1 MAFKPSAIY
10 KHKLSMSDTKT
21 NINIFKSHLT
31 IKSDYVG
38 GKAKPKAVDGQKI
51 HKLSS
56 NENLLG
62 PSPKALQAIQ
72 DYLQKLNEYPDQT
85 DIRLREALADFYG
98 TPLTAEHFFTGNS
111 GSEILELI
119 ARAFLDPGLEAIIA
133 SPTFMPYR
141 LFSEK
146 MGAKVIDIPLLAPDF
161 DLNVTEI
168 LAAVNERT
176 RLLFLTSPNNPT
188 GSYIPKDTL
197 EYMLHALPSHV
208 ILVLDEVYFQFT
220 DQADYT
226 TALPYAIDN
235 KNIIGVNSFSKA
247 YGLAGLRVGY
257 AYTHPDL
264 ARYIRQLHRP
274 FLVNA
279 LSLNAAIGALSDKEF
294 LAETVGLVQAER
306 EFLYGVLDQLPIQ
319 YWKSQGNFFLLRP
332 AISPKEFESS
342 MLEQGVMVRPVEN
355 FGAKGCVRITIGTRE
370 ANEAMLAAL
379 SHVLSK

>member
-1 MAFKPSAIY
+1 
-10 KHKLSMSDTKT
+10 MSDIKT

-31 IKSDYVG
+31 IQSDYVG
-38 GKAKPKAVDGQKI
+38 GKAKPKAVDGRKI
-51 HKLSS
+51 YKLSS

-62 PSPKALQAIQ
+62 SSPKAIAAIQ
-72 DYLQKLNEYPDQT
+72 DHLQKLNEYPDQT
-85 DIRLREALADFYG
+85 DARLREALASFYG
-98 TPLTAEHFFTGNS
+98 APMSADHFFTGNS

-119 ARAFLDPGLEAIIA
+119 ARAFLDPGLEVIIA

-146 MGAKVIDIPLLAPDF
+146 MGAKVLDIKLLEPNF
-161 DLNVTEI
+161 DLNVREI
-168 LAAVNERT
+168 LEAINEKT

-188 GSYIPKDTL
+188 GSYISKETL
-197 EYMLHALPSHV
+197 EYILQEIPAHV
-208 ILVLDEVYFQFT
+208 VVVLDEVYFQFT

-226 TALPYAIDN
+226 TALPYALQH

-274 FLVNA
+274 FLLNA
-279 LSLNAAIGALSDKEF
+279 LSLNAAIGALSDTAF
-294 LAETVGLVQAER
+294 LQKTVDLIQAER
-306 EFLYGVLDQLPIQ
+306 NFLYQHLDQLPIH

-332 AISPKEFESS
+332 PMSPKDFEAK
-342 MLEQGVMVRPVEN
+342 MLEQGIMVRPVEN
-355 FGAKGCVRITIGTRE
+355 FGAKGCVRVTIGTRA
-370 ANEAMLAAL
+370 ANLAMLAAL
-379 SHVLSK
+379 TAVLG